1 MWIRMLRDYLKSR
14 QTSVNR
20 FKTRYSH
27 SERNYMFR
35 IIKVNNVGVYVS
47 MQYII
52 VSNLKKSCNRYIK
65 AINEHIQ
72 INELT
77 KHGSSTSHIHKS
89 LNLLLALL
97 SYPYKY

>member
-20 FKTRYSH
+20 FKTRYFH
-27 SERNYMFR
+27 SERNYMSR

-52 VSNLKKSCNRYIK
+52 VSNL
-65 AINEHIQ
+65 
-72 INELT
+72 
-77 KHGSSTSHIHKS
+77 
-89 LNLLLALL
+89 
-97 SYPYKY
+97 